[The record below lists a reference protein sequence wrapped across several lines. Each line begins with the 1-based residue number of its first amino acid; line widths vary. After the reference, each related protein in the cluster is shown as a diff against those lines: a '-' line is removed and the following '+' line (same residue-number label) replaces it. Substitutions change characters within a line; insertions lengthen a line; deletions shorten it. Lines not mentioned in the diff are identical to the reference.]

1 MLTLHEAVDIF
12 IEAVVDVRR
21 EVRQQLPI
29 ELTTQLS
36 ELGIV
41 APRQTQL
48 LTEAIVNGLQSR
60 NYRIDS
66 SHLSRLNPEWRVSE
80 IVDVMMRFAL
90 PGDETFEEPV
100 ELEPIVDFS
109 DEDSQMATE
118 LAGDEDF
125 AEAAGL
131 PGREDFDES

>member
-1 MLTLHEAVDIF
+1 MLTLHEVVDIF
-12 IEAVVDVRR
+12 IEAVVEVRR

-29 ELTTQLS
+29 ELTNQLS
-36 ELGIV
+36 DLGIV

-48 LTEAIVNGLQSR
+48 LTEGIVNGLQSR

-66 SHLSRLNPEWRVSE
+66 SQLSGLNPEWRVND

-100 ELEPIVDFS
+100 ELESTVDFS
-109 DEDSQMATE
+109 DEDSQMASE

-131 PGREDFDES
+131 PGNEDFDES